1 MIEWIEDFPGW
12 SGHLPAA
19 LIRTGL
25 TPEERRAVPRA
36 LAAGAL
42 GLDPGAVLVTQAT
55 GCPPVVT
62 RPAGSGLFLS
72 IASRGPFTAAA
83 VATSRVGIDVEL
95 VDPEGEVPWN
105 VLHPSEAVILTRQEG
120 HGRAAA
126 FARLWSLKEA
136 YLKALALGLF
146 REPSSFGVNLVDE
159 EAAAFDDPLTPQEV
173 AEAETTWCALGAV
186 RAAVSTVVLDRQR
199 GGG

>member
-1 MIEWIEDFPGW
+1 MIEWIDGLSGW
-12 SGHLPAA
+12 DRRLPTA
-19 LIRTGL
+19 LIL
-25 TPEERRAVPRA
+25 TDLTAEQRRALPQAIV
-36 LAAGAL
+36 AGAL
-42 GLDPGAVLVTQAT
+42 DLHPNDVLLKHTQ
-55 GCPPVVT
+55 GYPPVVT

-146 REPSSFGVNLVDE
+146 REPSSFAVNLVDE
-159 EAAAFDDPLTPQEV
+159 EAAAFDDPLASQEV
-173 AEAETTWCALGAV
+173 AEAETTWRVLGAI

-199 GGG
+199 GAG